1 MEATKTL
8 AKTHLF
14 PAEDFQ
20 VFNVSTEREVI
31 QRRDAIQRR
40 EVVTRTSDAAE
51 ILQHCHPGFA
61 YVFFYFF
68 GIGGP
73 WKLHH
78 LLTLRPLRHRSTVRL
93 RSVIVNFRNQKPLK
107 LLQLLR
113 PALQL
118 LQIGLPLQLAREK
131 VAQNNVDGGVAE
143 GEGAANGGRGDYG
156 DL

>member
-1 MEATKTL
+1 MEATETL

-20 VFNVSTEREVI
+20 VFKVSTAREVI

-61 YVFFYFF
+61 YVFYFF

-73 WKLHH
+73 RKLHH
-78 LLTLRPLRHRSTVRL
+78 LLALRPLRHRSTARL
-93 RSVIVNFRNQKPLK
+93 RSVVVNFRNRKPLK

-131 VAQNNVDGGVAE
+131 VAQNDVDGGVAQ